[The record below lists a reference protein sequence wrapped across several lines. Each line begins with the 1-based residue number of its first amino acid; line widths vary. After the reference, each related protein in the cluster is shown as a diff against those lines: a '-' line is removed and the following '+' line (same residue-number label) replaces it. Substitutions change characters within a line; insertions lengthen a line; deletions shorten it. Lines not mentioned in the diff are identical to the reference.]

1 MKHVAVLGGG
11 IGGVEAAIALRAEK
25 YAVTLISDRDFLFV
39 SPLAIWVPTG
49 GQSVGDISIPLV
61 DIARAH
67 GFGLITGEI
76 RKIDPAARRVLFE
89 GERWSDSFDALV
101 IATGATKLRPPGVQH
116 TLSVCS
122 GPAEVTAI
130 HGQLEALMRRGGGRL
145 AIGFGGNPADTSAVR
160 GGPVFELAFNINH
173 LLAERGL
180 RDRFEITFFAP
191 MESPGARLGE
201 KAVRAIVEMFG
212 QIGIATRFGTKIA
225 EFTAGGVRFVDGTE
239 LAADLTL
246 FTPGLAG
253 HPMLADSGLP
263 VNAAGFVKITQECDV
278 PGHEWIYAVG
288 DAAAIEG
295 PAWVAKQGHVAEMMA
310 RTAAFNLANRDRG
323 TVERKHYGT
332 HLHIL
337 CMMDTGNGAALVYRD
352 EERQVM
358 TPLPVVGHWM
368 KRGWGH
374 YYRLSKLGRI
384 PRLPG
389 T

>member
-1 MKHVAVLGGG
+1 VKHIAVLGGG
-11 IGGVEAAIALRAEK
+11 IGGVEAAIALRKEK
-25 YAVTLISDRDFLFV
+25 YAVTVISARDFLFV
-39 SPLAIWVPTG
+39 APLAIWIPTG
-49 GQSVGDISIPLV
+49 GASVEEISIPLAEV
-61 DIARAH
+61 ARAH
-67 GFGLITGEI
+67 CFDVVVGEI
-76 RKIDPAARRVLFE
+76 RQIDPAHHRVLYADD
-89 GERWSDSFDALV
+89 RWSEPFDALL
-101 IATGATKLRPPGVQH
+101 IAAGATKLRPPGVEH
-116 TLSVCS
+116 TLSICS
-122 GPAEVTAI
+122 TPAEVTQI
-130 HGQLEALMRRGGGRL
+130 RDRLDALMQRGSGRL
-145 AIGFGGNPADTSAVR
+145 AIGFGGNPSDTSAVR

-201 KAVRAIVEMFG
+201 KAVRAIGELFG
-212 QIGIATRFGTKIA
+212 QIGIATKFGTKISG
-225 EFTAGGVRFVDGTE
+225 FTAGGVRFADGTE

-253 HPMLADSGLP
+253 HPMFAASGLP
-263 VNAAGFVKITQECDV
+263 VNAAGFVKITQECQV
-278 PGHEWIYAVG
+278 PGHEWIFAVG
-288 DAAAIEG
+288 DAAALEG

-323 TVERKHYGT
+323 TIERKYYGT

-337 CMMDTGNGAALVYRD
+337 CMMDIGNGAALVYRD
-352 EERQVM
+352 DERQVM
-358 TPLPVVGHWM
+358 APLPMLGHWM

-389 T
+389 A

>member
-11 IGGVEAAIALRAEK
+11 IGGVEAAIALRQEK
-25 YAVTLISDRDFLFV
+25 YAVSLISARDFLFV

-49 GQSVGDISIPLV
+49 GKSVADISIPLAE
-61 DIARAH
+61 IAQAH
-67 GFGLITGEI
+67 GFDVIVDEVS
-76 RKIDPAARRVLFE
+76 RIDPAGRRVLYAD
-89 GERWSDSFDALV
+89 GRWSGAFDALV
-101 IATGATKLRPPGVQH
+101 IATGAAKMRPPGVEN
-116 TLSVCS
+116 TLSICGS
-122 GPAEVTAI
+122 PADVTAI
-130 HGQLEALMRRGGGRL
+130 HERVEALMRQGGGRI

-180 RDRFEITFFAP
+180 RDRFAITFFAP

-201 KAVRAIVEMFG
+201 KAVRAIGEMFG
-212 QIGIATRFGTKIA
+212 QIGIATKFGTKIA

-253 HPMLADSGLP
+253 QPLLAESGLP
-263 VNAAGFVKITQECDV
+263 VNAAGFVKITQECQV
-278 PGHEWIYAVG
+278 QGQEVIYAIG

-352 EERQVM
+352 DERQVM
-358 TPLPVVGHWM
+358 APLPVIGHWM

-389 T
+389 A